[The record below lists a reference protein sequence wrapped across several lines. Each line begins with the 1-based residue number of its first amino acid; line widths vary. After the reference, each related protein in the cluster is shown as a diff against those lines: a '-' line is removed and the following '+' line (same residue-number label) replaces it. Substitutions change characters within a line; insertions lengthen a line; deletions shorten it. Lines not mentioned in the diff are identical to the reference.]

1 MPYRRTEN
9 VVRRLAAREQT
20 ILDAAQS
27 IASESG
33 MGAVQI
39 APVAH
44 RADIAAGTVY
54 RYFPSKNNLI
64 AEVIALAAGR
74 ELAAMREAAD
84 AAPGPLSAL
93 ASCIAT
99 FAARALND
107 RRLTWAVLA
116 EPVDANIDALRV
128 EFRRAIAGELA
139 WRINIAISGQHL
151 PDQDA
156 RAVAPA
162 IVGALLEG
170 LIGPLAAPGGN
181 AREAVQNVTL
191 FSLRALGVVD
201 AHARGLIAQCMI
213 PELGSYSNKVTR
225 FTPCSSGSSAT

>member
-9 VVRRLAAREQT
+9 VVRRLAEREQT

-27 IASESG
+27 IAAESG

-64 AEVIALAAGR
+64 AEVIASAAGR

-93 ASCIAT
+93 AACIAT

-128 EFRRAIAGELA
+128 EFRRAIASELA
-139 WRINIAISGQHL
+139 WRINVAITGQHL

-156 RAVAPA
+156 RAAAPA

-170 LIGPLAAPGGN
+170 LIGPLASPGSS
-181 AREAVQNVTL
+181 AREAVQTITL
-191 FSLRALGVVD
+191 LSLRALGVVD
-201 AHARGLIAQCMI
+201 AHARGLVAQC
-213 PELGSYSNKVTR
+213 PLPQN
-225 FTPCSSGSSAT
+225 PSATSAPAPSLTQAARA

>member
-1 MPYRRTEN
+1 MAYRRTEN
-9 VVRRLAAREQT
+9 VVRRLAEREQT

-27 IASESG
+27 IAAESG

-64 AEVIALAAGR
+64 AEVIA
-74 ELAAMREAAD
+74 
-84 AAPGPLSAL
+84 SA
-93 ASCIAT
+93 
-99 FAARALND
+99 
-107 RRLTWAVLA
+107 AVLA

-128 EFRRAIAGELA
+128 EFRRAIASELA
-139 WRINIAISGQHL
+139 KRINIAVSGQHL

-156 RAVAPA
+156 RAAAPA

-170 LIGPLAAPGGN
+170 LIGPLAAPGDN
-181 AREAVQNVTL
+181 AREAVQTVTL
-191 FSLRALGVVD
+191 LSLRALGVVD
-201 AHARGLIAQCMI
+201 ARARGLVAQCNL
-213 PELGSYSNKVTR
+213 P
-225 FTPCSSGSSAT
+225 

>member
-9 VVRRLAAREQT
+9 VVRRLAEREQT

-54 RYFPSKNNLI
+54 RYFPSKKNLI
-64 AEVIALAAGR
+64 AEVIASAAGR

-93 ASCIAT
+93 AACIAT

-128 EFRRAIAGELA
+128 EFRRAIASELA
-139 WRINIAISGQHL
+139 WRINVALTGQHL

-156 RAVAPA
+156 RAAAPA

-170 LIGPLAAPGGN
+170 LIGPLASPGSN
-181 AREAVQNVTL
+181 AREAVQTITL
-191 FSLRALGVVD
+191 LSLRALGVVD
-201 AHARGLIAQCMI
+201 ARARGLVAQCSL
-213 PELGSYSNKVTR
+213 PQN
-225 FTPCSSGSSAT
+225 PSATSAPAPSLPQAARA